1 MSIKNI
7 SGDLGKY
14 SDKTGCV
21 EYDNISLKESGR
33 IEIYIISDDIE
44 QPLIQLMFF
53 HQAYLLT
60 IGTKQLVQS
69 NIRLSWKE
77 F

>member
-7 SGDLGKY
+7 SGDLVKY
-14 SDKTGCV
+14 SDKAGCV

-44 QPLIQLMFF
+44 QPIDSVDIF
-53 HQAYLLT
+53 HRDYPLT
-60 IGTKQLVQS
+60 IGMKQLVQN